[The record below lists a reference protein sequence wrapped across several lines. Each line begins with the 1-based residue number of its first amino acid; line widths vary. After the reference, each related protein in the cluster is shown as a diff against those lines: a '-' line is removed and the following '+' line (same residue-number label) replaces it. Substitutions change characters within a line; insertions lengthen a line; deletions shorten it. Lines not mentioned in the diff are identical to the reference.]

1 MGGDEE
7 KINEAVFNVPGQTT
21 RVAKASAMK
30 LINTLQGY
38 GTIMLLPSLIRA
50 DNKLTGSTDNCDY
63 VVHGIQLLLLAVV
76 SGGTNIIGRSAGYLL
91 QRKARFRILQPV
103 LATSMAIC
111 YMVLIFKS
119 DLITSVVALATA
131 KLIYAMMVIEINLL
145 TFDRA
150 FLGSENFAVNSG
162 KVFSSGMVGAIIGN
176 TLAAFFKPEVAV
188 ITAGVLSWVQVAV
201 VSSVTELDLLV

>member
-1 MGGDEE
+1 
-7 KINEAVFNVPGQTT
+7 
-21 RVAKASAMK
+21 MK

-38 GTIMLLPSLIRA
+38 YGTIILLPNLIRA

-76 SGGTNIIGRSAGYLL
+76 SGGTNIIGRSVGYLL

-119 DLITSVVALATA
+119 DLITFVVALETA
-131 KLIYAMMVIEINLL
+131 KLFYAMIVIEINLL

-201 VSSVTELDLLV
+201 VSSVTELDLLA